1 MNDKNQI
8 GMGLA
13 GSLLITSMMHTL
25 LKLGILTKTQTDQI
39 ISDAHAMLDHPNFPD
54 CDSEIRQAAEDCLKS
69 ATKSLHL
76 P

>member
-1 MNDKNQI
+1 MNNKNQI

-13 GSLLITSMMHTL
+13 GSLLIVSTIHTL
-25 LKLGILTKTQTDQI
+25 FKLGILTKTQTDQI
-39 ISDAHAMLDHPNFPD
+39 ISDSCAMLDHPDFPD
-54 CDSEIRQAAEDCLKS
+54 CDPEIRLAAEDCLKS